1 MFPVSWGMGKM
12 TRGEFIT
19 RLEEL
24 NPDVDYKKVL
34 KFFER
39 QTSKRPETNKEV
51 LRNSWVF
58 DVCFHVYHGAGT
70 TKETKIKSKIIRN
83 YVTTQHYK
91 DNYKLFQGRDWLS
104 LKAIQDYKKEVEER
118 QDKRRA
124 KIFVES
130 FAVKQHVKNCNAL
143 LISPLGKHLTE
154 RLNLMGGFFHAK
166 GNGPSYL
173 RELKKKHKTHKGKLP
188 IELEDYGRPGAWT
201 KEDDQEYPW
210 ELVVVKKKPKLKN
223 VLTGEVKDIPK

>member
-1 MFPVSWGMGKM
+1 MFHVSWDMGKM

-19 RLEEL
+19 RLEKL
-24 NPDVDYKKVL
+24 NSDVDYKKVL

-39 QTSKRPETNKEV
+39 QSSKRTETNKEI

-58 DVCFHVYHGAGT
+58 DVCFHVYHGVGT
-70 TKETKIKSKIIRN
+70 TIKTKVKTKLIRN
-83 YVTTQHYK
+83 YVITQHYK

-118 QDKRRA
+118 QDKRRV

-143 LISPLGKHLTE
+143 LISPMGKYLMKTLE
-154 RLNLMGGFFHAK
+154 DMGGFYHVEGTGPEYLKKLKSTHKILAK
-166 GNGPSYL
+166 GPEHKLTEEEAKEIVGADFVEDSLSGPPANAFPD
-173 RELKKKHKTHKGKLP
+173 EEEK
-188 IELEDYGRPGAWT
+188 
-201 KEDDQEYPW
+201 
-210 ELVVVKKKPKLKN
+210 
-223 VLTGEVKDIPK
+223 